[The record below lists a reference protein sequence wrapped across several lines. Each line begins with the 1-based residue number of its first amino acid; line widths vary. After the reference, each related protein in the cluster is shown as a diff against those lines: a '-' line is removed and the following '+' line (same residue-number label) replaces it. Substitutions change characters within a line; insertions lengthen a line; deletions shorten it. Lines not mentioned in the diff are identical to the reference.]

1 MNVDNKMKNKTTYY
15 DWTFKFLEG
24 KLTEAEEIEL
34 WSKINDGEYPK
45 EQFLKDQQEQ
55 NQKII
60 ASENRLVDKNWHG
73 VTKKM
78 EASRDAARS
87 FDKKGFGRKNLLAI
101 AAAFVLGIIIASA
114 FYFLG
119 NPDFSKQVQ
128 QQEVYIPYGAKTK
141 ITLPDGSAVWLNSG
155 SKLSYPSVFNGDRL
169 VRLDG
174 EAYFEVIKSKVPFQ
188 VSTQFGQVEVL
199 GTSFNVKSFSN
210 EEFQTTLVE
219 GSVRLNGF
227 GGSHAL
233 LKPGEQASFSENS
246 KLEIKKVNSEMFT
259 SWKDG
264 KLIFYREPFSKVA
277 VRLERWYNVD
287 IEIEDEELNN
297 LWFTG
302 TIEMETFTEFMELI
316 IRTYPVQYTY
326 DQNTRTL
333 KIERK

>member
-1 MNVDNKMKNKTTYY
+1 MKNKPTYY

-34 WSKINDGEYPK
+34 WSKINGGEYPK
-45 EQFLKDQQEQ
+45 EQFLKDQQDLKK
-55 NQKII
+55 KII
-60 ASENRLVDKNWHG
+60 ASENPLVDKNWRG

-78 EASRDAARS
+78 EAGRKTGRAIDQQY
-87 FDKKGFGRKNLLAI
+87 FGRKNILAI
-101 AAAFVLGIIIASA
+101 AAAFVFGIIIASA
-114 FYFLG
+114 FYFIG

-128 QQEVYIPYGAKTK
+128 QQEVYIPYGAKTR

-155 SKLSYPSVFNGDRL
+155 SKLSYPSVFNGERSVHL
-169 VRLDG
+169 EG
-174 EAYFEVIKSKVPFQ
+174 EAYFDVVKSKVPFQ
-188 VSTQFGQVEVL
+188 VATHFGQVEVL

-210 EEFQTTLVE
+210 EEFQATLVE
-219 GSVRLNGF
+219 GSVRLSGF
-227 GGSHAL
+227 GGKGVL
-233 LKPGEQASFSENS
+233 LNPGELASFTENS
-246 KLEIKKVNSEMFT
+246 SLVVTPVDTNLFT

-316 IRTYPVQYTY
+316 VRTYPIHYTY
-326 DQNTRTL
+326 DQNTRIL
-333 KIERK
+333 KIEKK